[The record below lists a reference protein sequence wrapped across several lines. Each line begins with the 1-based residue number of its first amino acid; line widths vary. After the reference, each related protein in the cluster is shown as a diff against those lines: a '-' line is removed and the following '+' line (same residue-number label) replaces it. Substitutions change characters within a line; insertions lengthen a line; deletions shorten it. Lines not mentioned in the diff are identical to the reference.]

1 MRLSWLGQAFLRP
14 LTSVILR
21 PLAAVPLWVLMNL
34 LSAENISKNYADR
47 WLFQN
52 LNFGLQQG
60 QRIAFVG
67 INGTGKTTL
76 MRVLAGLENPDTGL
90 VTRRQG
96 MRVTYLGQQPVFD
109 ESLTV
114 EETIFA
120 SQNDTLRAVKDYEHV
135 VNDPNHDPDDLQ
147 RVMERMDN
155 LNAWDYESQVQQIL
169 GKLGILGELLTRNV
183 SKLSGGQRKRVAL
196 ARVLIEEPDVLLLDE
211 PTNHLDLATIEW
223 LENRLNSPSLTLLM
237 VTHDRYF
244 LDKVA
249 NEIVELD
256 KGVMYRY
263 QGNYSYFVEKKAD
276 RELREATE
284 VEKARNLFRKELEWM
299 RRMPQARGT
308 KQKARIDAF
317 YITKEKASTNLSKQQ
332 LELSVKTTRQGGKII
347 EADHLNKKFGDKVVL
362 DDFSYVF
369 KKKDRIGLV
378 GPNGAGKSTLLNML
392 TGKLQPDSGTVDVGQ
407 TTVFGYYTQTELE
420 FDPTQR
426 VIDIVKEVAEVVE
439 LANGDVLTA
448 SQFLTL
454 FLFPPAQQYT
464 LVSKLSGG
472 EKRRL
477 QLLRVLVKNPNF
489 LILDEPTND
498 LDLGTLNILED
509 FLLNFSGC
517 LLIVS
522 HDRYFLDNLAEHLF
536 VLEPGGAVLNFP
548 GNYTDYRDYLAERET
563 EATLEEEEK
572 AAKAARAAA
581 KVAAA
586 APAAPTSPPAAQAPK
601 RRASFA
607 EKKEFELLEKDIA
620 ALEKEKE
627 QLVADLA
634 AGQGS
639 RQELTTWPARLQ
651 AVDKD
656 LDAKG
661 ERWLELSDF
670 V

>member
-1 MRLSWLGQAFLRP
+1 
-14 LTSVILR
+14 
-21 PLAAVPLWVLMNL
+21 MNL

-96 MRVTYLGQQPVFD
+96 IRVTYLGQQPVFD

-147 RVMERMDN
+147 RVMERMDA

-256 KGVMYRY
+256 KGTMYRY
-263 QGNYSYFVEKKAD
+263 QGNYAYFVEKKAD

-317 YITKEKASTNLSKQQ
+317 YVTKEKASTNLSKQQ

-347 EADHLNKKFGDKVVL
+347 EAEHLNKQFGDKVVL

-420 FDPTQR
+420 FDPSQR

-464 LVSKLSGG
+464 LVNKLSGG

-509 FLLNFSGC
+509 FLLHFSGC

-536 VLEPGGAVLNFP
+536 ILEPGGAVLNFP

-563 EATLEEEEK
+563 EAALEAEEK
-572 AAKAARAAA
+572 AVKAARAAA
-581 KVAAA
+581 KTAPAA
-586 APAAPTSPPAAQAPK
+586 APTPPPAAQPAK

-607 EKKEFELLEKDIA
+607 EKKEFEQLEKDIA
-620 ALEKEKE
+620 ALEREKE
-627 QLVADLA
+627 QLVANLA
-634 AGQGS
+634 TGQGS
-639 RQELTTWPARLQ
+639 RQDLTAWPARLQ
-651 AVDKD
+651 AVDKE

>member
-1 MRLSWLGQAFLRP
+1 
-14 LTSVILR
+14 
-21 PLAAVPLWVLMNL
+21 MNL

-60 QRIAFVG
+60 QRLAFVG

-76 MRVLAGLENPDTGL
+76 LRVLAGLENPDTGL

-96 MRVTYLGQQPVFD
+96 IRVTYLGQQPVFD
-109 ESLTV
+109 ESLSV
-114 EETIFA
+114 EQTIFA
-120 SQNDTLRAVKDYEHV
+120 SQNDTLRAVKAYERV
-135 VNDPNHDPDDLQ
+135 VNDPNHDPGELQ
-147 RVMERMDN
+147 TVMERMDA

-183 SKLSGGQRKRVAL
+183 SQLSGGQRKRVAL

-211 PTNHLDLATIEW
+211 PTNHLDLSTIEW

-256 KGVMYRY
+256 RGTMYRY
-263 QGNYSYFVEKKAD
+263 QGNYAYFVEKKAD

-317 YITKEKASTNLSKQQ
+317 YITKEKASTNLSRQQ

-347 EADHLNKKFGDKVVL
+347 EAEHLNKQFGDKVVL

-392 TGKLQPDSGTVDVGQ
+392 TGKLKPDSGVVDVGQ

-509 FLLNFSGC
+509 FLLHFSGC

-563 EATLEEEEK
+563 EAALEAEEQ

-581 KVAAA
+581 KA
-586 APAAPTSPPAAQAPK
+586 APAAAPTPPAAAQPAK

-607 EKKEFELLEKDIA
+607 EKKEFEQLEKELA
-620 ALEKEKE
+620 ALEAEKD
-627 QLVADLA
+627 QLVANLA

-639 RQELTTWPARLQ
+639 QQELITWPARLQ

-661 ERWLELSDF
+661 ERWLELSEF

>member
-1 MRLSWLGQAFLRP
+1 
-14 LTSVILR
+14 
-21 PLAAVPLWVLMNL
+21 MNL

-47 WLFQN
+47 WLFKD
-52 LNFGLQQG
+52 LNFGLNQG
-60 QRIAFVG
+60 QRVAFVG

-76 MRVLAGLENPDTGL
+76 MKVLAGLEAPDTGE
-90 VTRRQG
+90 VSVRKG
-96 MRVTYLGQQPVFD
+96 IRVTYLGQNPVFD
-109 ESLTV
+109 ESLNV

-120 SQNDTLRAVKDYEHV
+120 SQNATLKAIKEYEHV
-135 VNDPNHDPDDLQ
+135 VNDPNHNPDDLQ
-147 RVMERMDN
+147 RVMEQMDA
-155 LNAWDYESQVQQIL
+155 LNAWDYEAQVQQIL
-169 GKLGILGELLTRNV
+169 GRLGILGDLLTRNV
-183 SKLSGGQRKRVAL
+183 AQLSGGQRKRVAL

-211 PTNHLDLATIEW
+211 PTNHLDLNTIEW
-223 LENRLNSPSLTLLM
+223 LENRLSSPTLTILM

-256 KGVMYRY
+256 KGQVYRY
-263 QGNYSYFVEKKAD
+263 QGNYAYFVEKKAD
-276 RELREATE
+276 REMREAVE
-284 VEKARNLFRKELEWM
+284 VEKARQLYKKELEWM

-317 YITKEKASTNLSKQQ
+317 YVTKDKASTNLAKQQ
-332 LELSVKTTRQGGKII
+332 VELSVKTTRQGGKII
-347 EADHLNKKFGDKVVL
+347 EASHLNKRFGDNVVL

-392 TGKLQPDSGTVDVGQ
+392 TGKMQPDSGTIDVGQ

-420 FDPTQR
+420 FDPQQR

-448 SQFLTL
+448 SQFLNL

-477 QLLRVLVKNPNF
+477 QLLRVLIKNPNF

-509 FLLNFSGC
+509 FLMNFTGC

-522 HDRYFLDNLAEHLF
+522 HDRYFLDHLAEHLF
-536 VLEPGGAVLNFP
+536 VLEPGGQVLNFP
-548 GNYTDYRDYLAERET
+548 GNYTDYREYLEEREA
-563 EATLEEEEK
+563 EAALEAEEK

-581 KVAAA
+581 KLA
-586 APAAPTSPPAAQAPK
+586 APAAVSTAVAPSAQK
-601 RRASFA
+601 RRATFA
-607 EKKEFELLEKDIA
+607 EKKEYEQLEKAMA
-620 ALEKEKE
+620 ALEAEKQDITTKLNGGAGSPQDFAAWGARLSALNGELEEKE
-627 QLVADLA
+627 L
-634 AGQGS
+634 
-639 RQELTTWPARLQ
+639 
-651 AVDKD
+651 
-656 LDAKG
+656 
-661 ERWLELSDF
+661 RWLELADL

>member
-1 MRLSWLGQAFLRP
+1 
-14 LTSVILR
+14 
-21 PLAAVPLWVLMNL
+21 MNL

-60 QRIAFVG
+60 QRVAFVG

-96 MRVTYLGQQPVFD
+96 IRVTYLGQQPVFD

-120 SQNDTLRAVKDYEHV
+120 SQNDTLRAVKAYERV
-135 VNDPNHDPDDLQ
+135 VNDPNHDPDELQ
-147 RVMERMDN
+147 HVMERMDT

-256 KGVMYRY
+256 KGTMYRY
-263 QGNYSYFVEKKAD
+263 QGNYAYFVEKKAD
-276 RELREATE
+276 REMREATE

-308 KQKARIDAF
+308 KQKASIDAF
-317 YITKEKASTNLSKQQ
+317 YVTKEKASTNLSKQQ

-347 EADHLNKKFGDKVVL
+347 EAEHLNKRFGDKVVL

-392 TGKLQPDSGTVDVGQ
+392 TGKLQPDTGTVDVGQ

-420 FDPTQR
+420 FDPSQR

-509 FLLNFSGC
+509 FLLHFSGC

-563 EATLEEEEK
+563 EAALEAEEK

-581 KVAAA
+581 KTLAAA
-586 APAAPTSPPAAQAPK
+586 PVTPPAPAPAAPPK

-607 EKKEFELLEKDIA
+607 EKKEFEQLEKAIA
-620 ALEKEKE
+620 ALEAEKE
-627 QLVADLA
+627 QLVANLA
-634 AGQGS
+634 TGQAIRS
-639 RQELTTWPARLQ
+639 WRE
-651 AVDKD
+651 
-656 LDAKG
+656 
-661 ERWLELSDF
+661 
-670 V
+670 

>member
-1 MRLSWLGQAFLRP
+1 
-14 LTSVILR
+14 
-21 PLAAVPLWVLMNL
+21 MNL

-60 QRIAFVG
+60 QRLAFVG

-76 MRVLAGLENPDTGL
+76 LRVLAGLESPDTGG
-90 VTRRQG
+90 VSRRQG
-96 MRVTYLGQQPVFD
+96 IRVTYLGQQPEFD
-109 ESLTV
+109 ERLSV

-120 SQNDTLRAVKDYEHV
+120 SQNDTLRAIKEYEHV
-135 VNDPNHDPDDLQ
+135 VNDPDHKPDDLQ
-147 RVMERMDN
+147 RVLERMDA
-155 LNAWDYESQVQQIL
+155 LQAWDYESQVQQIL

-183 SKLSGGQRKRVAL
+183 SQLSGGQRKRVAL

-211 PTNHLDLATIEW
+211 PTNHLDLSTIEW

-256 KGVMYRY
+256 KGTMYRY
-263 QGNYSYFVEKKAD
+263 QGNYAYFVEKKAD
-276 RELREATE
+276 REMRETVE
-284 VEKARNLFRKELEWM
+284 VEKARQLFKKELDWM

-317 YITKEKASTNLSKQQ
+317 YITKEKASTDLSKQQ

-347 EADHLNKKFGDKVVL
+347 EASHLDKRFGDKVVL

-392 TGKLQPDSGTVDVGQ
+392 TGRLQPDSGTIDIGQ

-420 FDPTQR
+420 FDPSQR

-509 FLLNFSGC
+509 FLLHFTGC

-522 HDRYFLDNLAEHLF
+522 HDRYFLDHLAEHLF

-548 GNYTDYRDYLAERET
+548 GNYTDYRDYLAERDT
-563 EATLEEEEK
+563 EAALEAEEK

-581 KVAAA
+581 KLAVA
-586 APAAPTSPPAAQAPK
+586 APAAPVAVTATPTV

-607 EKKEFELLEKDIA
+607 EKKELA
-620 ALEKEKE
+620 ALEKTLAALEAE
-627 QLVADLA
+627 RQQLTQKLN

-639 RQELTTWPARLQ
+639 PADFAAWGARLQ
-651 AVDKD
+651 A
-656 LDAKG
+656 AG
-661 ERWLELSDF
+661 REAEAAEGRWLELSELG
-670 V
+670 

>member
-1 MRLSWLGQAFLRP
+1 
-14 LTSVILR
+14 
-21 PLAAVPLWVLMNL
+21 MNL

-147 RVMERMDN
+147 RVMERMDA

-256 KGVMYRY
+256 KGIMYRY

-276 RELREATE
+276 REMRETVE
-284 VEKARNLFRKELEWM
+284 VEKARQLFKKELDWM

-347 EADHLNKKFGDKVVL
+347 EADGISKKFGDKVVM

-509 FLLNFSGC
+509 FLLHFSGC

-536 VLEPGGAVLNFP
+536 VLEPGGKVLNFP

-563 EATLEEEEK
+563 EAALEAEEK
-572 AAKAARAAA
+572 AAKVARAAA

-586 APAAPTSPPAAQAPK
+586 APVVAAPAPAAPPK

-607 EKKEFELLEKDIA
+607 EKKEFEQLEKDIA
-620 ALEKEKE
+620 ALEAEKE
-627 QLVADLA
+627 QLVANLA
-634 AGQGS
+634 TGQGS
-639 RQELTTWPARLQ
+639 RQDLIAWPARLQ

-670 V
+670 I

>member
-1 MRLSWLGQAFLRP
+1 
-14 LTSVILR
+14 
-21 PLAAVPLWVLMNL
+21 MNL

-96 MRVTYLGQQPVFD
+96 IRVTYLGQQPVFD

-147 RVMERMDN
+147 RVMERMDA

-256 KGVMYRY
+256 KGTMYRY
-263 QGNYSYFVEKKAD
+263 QGNYAYFVEKKAD

-317 YITKEKASTNLSKQQ
+317 YVTKEKASTNLSKQQ

-347 EADHLNKKFGDKVVL
+347 EAEHLNKQFGDKVVL

-420 FDPTQR
+420 FDPSQR

-464 LVSKLSGG
+464 LVNKLSGG

-509 FLLNFSGC
+509 FLLHFSGC

-536 VLEPGGAVLNFP
+536 ILEPGGAVLNFP

-563 EATLEEEEK
+563 EAALEAEEK

-581 KVAAA
+581 KTAPAA
-586 APAAPTSPPAAQAPK
+586 APTPPPAAQPAK

-607 EKKEFELLEKDIA
+607 EKKEFEQLSTDIA
-620 ALEKEKE
+620 ALEREKE
-627 QLVADLA
+627 QLVANLA
-634 AGQGS
+634 TGQGS
-639 RQELTTWPARLQ
+639 RQDLTAWPARLQ
-651 AVDKD
+651 AVDKE

>member
-1 MRLSWLGQAFLRP
+1 
-14 LTSVILR
+14 
-21 PLAAVPLWVLMNL
+21 MNL

-76 MRVLAGLENPDTGL
+76 MKVLAGLESPDTGL

-96 MRVTYLGQQPVFD
+96 IRVTYLGQQPVFD

-135 VNDPNHDPDDLQ
+135 VNDPNHDPEDLQ
-147 RVMERMDN
+147 RVMERMDT

-169 GKLGILGELLTRNV
+169 GKLGILGELLQRNV

-256 KGVMYRY
+256 KGQMYRY
-263 QGNYSYFVEKKAD
+263 QGNYAYFVEKKAD
-276 RELREATE
+276 REMRESVE
-284 VEKARNLFRKELEWM
+284 VEKARQLFKKELEWM

-317 YITKEKASTNLSKQQ
+317 YVTKEKASTNLSKQQ

-347 EADHLNKKFGDKVVL
+347 EAEHLNKKFGDKVVL

-392 TGKLQPDSGTVDVGQ
+392 TGKLQPDSGSVDVGQ

-420 FDPTQR
+420 FDPSQR
-426 VIDIVKEVAEVVE
+426 VIDIVKEVAEIVE

-477 QLLRVLVKNPNF
+477 QLLPNF

-509 FLLNFSGC
+509 FLLHFSGC

-563 EATLEEEEK
+563 EAALEAEEK

-581 KVAAA
+581 KTAVASPAP
-586 APAAPTSPPAAQAPK
+586 APAAPTPAK

-607 EKKEFELLEKDIA
+607 EKKEFEQLEKDIA

-627 QLVADLA
+627 QLVANLA
-634 AGQGS
+634 TGEGS
-639 RQELTTWPARLQ
+639 RQDLMAWPARLQ
-651 AVDKD
+651 AVDKE

-661 ERWLELSDF
+661 ERWLELSCCDF
-670 V
+670 EAAALT